1 MKSYKILYQED
12 QHKNFSDYFKKENI
26 DYIEGK
32 INGSFAIQYNPQK
45 LNSLLNEKEFFAK
58 WIEYGIKQAI
68 MTDQKFAFLIL
79 NLERIG
85 ISFLDCETNDGDN
98 REIIC
103 DEDDRVSRELLLDL
117 VSDEYKYILSAS
129 FFSKTHRNKIK
140 LTQKGILHFEKS
152 GEEIKTLIDIV
163 NVGNEALNN
172 EKCI

>member
-1 MKSYKILYQED
+1 MWT
-12 QHKNFSDYFKKENI
+12 
-26 DYIEGK
+26 
-32 INGSFAIQYNPQK
+32 
-45 LNSLLNEKEFFAK
+45 EKEFFAK

-117 VSDEYKYILSAS
+117 VSDEYKYILSAT
-129 FFSKTHRNKIK
+129 FFSKTHRNKIDGG
-140 LTQKGILHFEKS
+140 L
-152 GEEIKTLIDIV
+152 
-163 NVGNEALNN
+163 
-172 EKCI
+172 